1 MGLSL
6 DFPHKPSTTERY
18 LMTEKKR
25 IVRGTTPKGIFKY
38 PNLIKP
44 DYGTKEFP
52 KKDGEYNVRLVLE
65 GEAAQELIA
74 KLQPEMDK
82 ALAEAEEKFAQLPVA
97 TRKRLKEVTPN
108 PYYTEVFD
116 KETEEPTG
124 QYEFRFK
131 TAASGVDKNGKRWY
145 RTVPIFDAKGK
156 PVKNLKEIWSGTVGK
171 IAYVVSPYFVAGS
184 GAAGITLY
192 LEAVQIIELNA
203 GGSRSASEFGFS
215 EEEGFEVSE
224 ESEVSEE
231 PDVSEDE
238 AADDGSEEHE
248 DISHD
253 YNKWGDF

>member
-1 MGLSL
+1 MI
-6 DFPHKPSTTERY
+6 
-18 LMTEKKR
+18 EKKR

-52 KKDGEYNVRLVLE
+52 KKNGEYNVRLILE
-65 GEAAQELIA
+65 GKAAQELIA
-74 KLQPEMDK
+74 ALQPEMEK
-82 ALAEAEEKFAQLPVA
+82 AIAEAEEKFAQLPVA
-97 TRKRLKEVTPN
+97 TRKRLKGVSPN

-131 TAASGVDKNGKRWY
+131 TAASGVNKKGERWE

-156 PVKNLKEIWSGTVGK
+156 PVKNIKEIWSGTVGK
-171 IAYVVSPYFVAGS
+171 VAYSVSPYFVAGS

-203 GGSRSASEFGFS
+203 GGGRSASEFGFS
-215 EEEGFEVSE
+215 EEDGFDSSE
-224 ESEVSEE
+224 ESRVF
-231 PDVSEDE
+231 EDE
-238 AADDGSEEHE
+238 STDDDSYNE
-248 DISHD
+248 DDENESVSHD
-253 YNKWGDF
+253 DNNGDF

>member
-1 MGLSL
+1 MI
-6 DFPHKPSTTERY
+6 
-18 LMTEKKR
+18 EKKR
-25 IVRGTTPKGIFKY
+25 TVRGTTPKGIFKY
-38 PNLIKP
+38 PNLTKP

-65 GEAAQELIA
+65 GKAAQELIA
-74 KLQPEMDK
+74 KLQPEMEK
-82 ALAEAEEKFAQLPVA
+82 AIAEAEEKFAQLPVA
-97 TRKRLKEVTPN
+97 TRKRLKGVTPN

-131 TAASGVDKNGKRWY
+131 TAASGVNKKGERWH

-171 IAYVVSPYFVAGS
+171 VAYSVSPYFVAGS

-203 GGSRSASEFGFS
+203 GGGRSASEFGFS
-215 EEEGFEVSE
+215 EEEGFEASE
-224 ESEVSEE
+224 ESHGFEDESTDEVSYY
-231 PDVSEDE
+231 
-238 AADDGSEEHE
+238 DDAEHE
-248 DISHD
+248 SVSNDD
-253 YNKWGDF
+253 NNGDF

>member
-1 MGLSL
+1 M
-6 DFPHKPSTTERY
+6 
-18 LMTEKKR
+18 MTDKKKL
-25 IVRGTTPKGIFKY
+25 VRGTTPKGIFKY

-52 KKDGEYNVRLVLE
+52 KKYGEYNVRLILE
-65 GEAAQELIA
+65 GKAAQELIA

-97 TRKRLKEVTPN
+97 TRKRLKGVTPN
-108 PYYTEVFD
+108 PFYTEVFD

-124 QYEFRFK
+124 QFEFRFK
-131 TAASGVDKNGKRWY
+131 TAASGVNKKGERWE

-171 IAYVVSPYFVAGS
+171 IAYSVAPYFVAGS

-192 LEAVQIIELNA
+192 LEAVQIIELNV
-203 GGSRSASEFGFS
+203 GSGRSASEFGFS
-215 EEEGFEVSE
+215 EEEGFEASE
-224 ESEVSEE
+224 ESHGF
-231 PDVSEDE
+231 EDE
-238 AADDGSEEHE
+238 STDEGSYDDAADEHE
-248 DISHD
+248 NVSHD

>member
-1 MGLSL
+1 M
-6 DFPHKPSTTERY
+6 
-18 LMTEKKR
+18 MTDKKKL
-25 IVRGTTPKGIFKY
+25 VRGTTPKGIFKY

-52 KKDGEYNVRLVLE
+52 KKDGEYNVRLILE
-65 GEAAQELIA
+65 GKAAQELIA

-97 TRKRLKEVTPN
+97 TRKRLKGVTPN
-108 PYYTEVFD
+108 PFYTEVFD

-124 QYEFRFK
+124 QFEFRFK
-131 TAASGVDKNGKRWY
+131 TAASGVNKKGERWE

-156 PVKNLKEIWSGTVGK
+156 PVKNLKGIWSGTVGK
-171 IAYVVSPYFVAGS
+171 IAYSVSPYFVAGS

-203 GGSRSASEFGFS
+203 GSGRSASEFGFS
-215 EEEGFEVSE
+215 EEEGFDASE
-224 ESEVSEE
+224 ESHGF
-231 PDVSEDE
+231 EDE
-238 AADDGSEEHE
+238 STDEGSYDSDEHE
-248 DISHD
+248 NVYHD

>member
-1 MGLSL
+1 MI
-6 DFPHKPSTTERY
+6 
-18 LMTEKKR
+18 EKKR

-52 KKDGEYNVRLVLE
+52 KKNGEYNVRLILE
-65 GEAAQELIA
+65 GKAAQELIA
-74 KLQPEMDK
+74 ALQPEMEK
-82 ALAEAEEKFAQLPVA
+82 AIAEAEEKFAQLPVA
-97 TRKRLKEVTPN
+97 TRKRLKGVSPN

-131 TAASGVDKNGKRWY
+131 TAASGVNKKGERWE

-171 IAYVVSPYFVAGS
+171 VAYSVSPYFVAGS

-203 GGSRSASEFGFS
+203 GGGRSASEFGFS
-215 EEEGFEVSE
+215 EEDGFDSSE
-224 ESEVSEE
+224 ESRVFDDEST
-231 PDVSEDE
+231 DDDSYNEDDE
-238 AADDGSEEHE
+238 NESV
-248 DISHD
+248 SHD
-253 YNKWGDF
+253 DNNGDF

>member
-1 MGLSL
+1 MI
-6 DFPHKPSTTERY
+6 
-18 LMTEKKR
+18 EKKR

-52 KKDGEYNVRLVLE
+52 KKNGEYNVRLILE
-65 GEAAQELIA
+65 GKAAQELIA
-74 KLQPEMDK
+74 ALQPEMEK
-82 ALAEAEEKFAQLPVA
+82 AIAEAEEKFAQLPVA
-97 TRKRLKEVTPN
+97 TRKRLKGVSPN

-131 TAASGVDKNGKRWY
+131 TAASGVNKKGERWE

-171 IAYVVSPYFVAGS
+171 VAYSVSPYFVAGS

-203 GGSRSASEFGFS
+203 GGGRSASEFGFS
-215 EEEGFEVSE
+215 EEDGFDSSE
-224 ESEVSEE
+224 ESRVF
-231 PDVSEDE
+231 EDE
-238 AADDGSEEHE
+238 STDDDSYNE
-248 DISHD
+248 DDENESVSHD
-253 YNKWGDF
+253 DNNGDF